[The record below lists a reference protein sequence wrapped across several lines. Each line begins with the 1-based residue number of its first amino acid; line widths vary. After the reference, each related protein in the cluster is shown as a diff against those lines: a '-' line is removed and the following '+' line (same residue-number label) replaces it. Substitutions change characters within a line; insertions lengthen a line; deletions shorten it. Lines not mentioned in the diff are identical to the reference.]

1 MKTELQKIYQEI
13 FPTATKRIIE
23 FKEIWKEADDKEL
36 FIELAFCL
44 LTPQSKAKN
53 AWKAIKTLT
62 KSKVLFT
69 GTSEVISKELNII
82 RFKNKKAKYI
92 VLAREK
98 FNKNGK
104 FHIRAILN
112 DAGNIY
118 EKRNWLLKNIK
129 GIGYKEASHF
139 LRNIGFVEDVAL
151 LDRHILKN
159 LNLFNIINEI
169 PKNITF
175 SDYLII
181 EQKMKKFATDIN
193 IPLEYLD
200 FVFWYKET
208 GEVFK

>member
-36 FIELAFCL
+36 FIELSFCL

-53 AWKAIKTLT
+53 AWKAIKILT

-69 GTSEVISKELNII
+69 GTSEVISKELNIT

-118 EKRNWLLKNIK
+118 EQRNWLVKNIK

-169 PKNITF
+169 PENITF
-175 SDYLII
+175 YDYLVI
-181 EQKMKKFATDIN
+181 EQKMKEFATDIN